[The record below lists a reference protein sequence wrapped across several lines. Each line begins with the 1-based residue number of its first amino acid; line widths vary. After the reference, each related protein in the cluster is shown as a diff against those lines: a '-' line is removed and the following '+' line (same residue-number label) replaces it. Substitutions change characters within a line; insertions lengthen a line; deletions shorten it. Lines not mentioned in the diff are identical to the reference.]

1 MRVLE
6 LLSDIFYSLR
16 NILFF
21 FSFIISNPSDQ
32 ILQRFVKNP
41 VDPVPHFFDRHIH
54 IIFRNSILKLKKNN
68 YFLKLDLWQ
77 FLADGSDR

>member
-21 FSFIISNPSDQ
+21 FSFIISNSSDQ

-54 IIFRNSILKLKKNN
+54 IIFRNSIYEEKNN
-68 YFLKLDLWQ
+68 YFSKLDLWQ
-77 FLADGSDR
+77 FVADGSDR